1 MSLLSMANSS
11 GMHFTADFGCHGKKV
26 AADRH
31 GTLQTKVDIVLVPPF
46 LTEADP
52 SGVLPCCKVFKMFS
66 KGA

>member
-1 MSLLSMANSS
+1 MV
-11 GMHFTADFGCHGKKV
+11 KKV

-31 GTLQTKVDIVLVPPF
+31 GTLQTKADIVLVPTF
-46 LTEADP
+46 LREADP